1 MGEFIW
7 AWPGAIGVSP
17 ARRHA
22 LSFGTNGYNQ
32 YGVPELPGGW
42 TSPSANSL
50 NLSTTYQVDDLGR
63 IIEQTSPSGD
73 QTFYIYDD
81 ANHAVFTFTGAT
93 ATLNNAGTGTLTG
106 TTGPVTMTRTRVP
119 YSYTAGGNTYE
130 GTYSETMTLSINT
143 PISYTGG
150 GGRLAR
156 HACVS
161 RLRRGGPLARLA
173 QSHRFGHRLQ
183 PAIFDPNPFPHPV

>member
-143 PISYTGG
+143 PISYTR
-150 GGRLAR
+150 GGRA
-156 HACVS
+156 S
-161 RLRRGGPLARLA
+161 RPPCLR
-173 QSHRFGHRLQ
+173 F
-183 PAIFDPNPFPHPV
+183 PASEGRASRSPCSISSVRAPPPTRNF